1 MVIFTAIINRNPISI
16 LKILI
21 VFYSSF
27 FLPTNKSS
35 AQTSSKNLKNDTL
48 FSINADKLPPEKL
61 ETLKKIIQL
70 DELKK
75 LISSTETNEKK
86 ASYNFDAGILSYDL
100 DEFQEAVDYFSKSI
114 EFTTYSKVYF
124 NRALAYYQLDNFDNA
139 LKDFDSHLNLLESY
153 DDFEEMRIIYT
164 TKALCYIEKSDYEN
178 AAQEYS
184 NYLDL
189 VDSDAEVLIRRALSY
204 GALEKYKDAIYDF
217 TKVIGMKSNVTK
229 MQKAYSY
236 QARGDAKYQLKDSY
250 GAMDD
255 LNKAILL
262 APLFKDSYKV
272 RGNIY
277 FAKKNYKLALIDYN
291 KVLSI
296 DKDDFDALVNR
307 AKIKINLND
316 KKGGCIDLSRAGEL
330 GSDEAYELI
339 EEYCN

>member
-1 MVIFTAIINRNPISI
+1 MW
-16 LKILI
+16 KILSAALLF
-21 VFYSSF
+21 VTMN
-27 FLPTNKSS
+27 LNAQKSGLGVKS
-35 AQTSSKNLKNDTL
+35 DTL
-48 FSINADKLPPEKL
+48 LSISADKLPPEKL
-61 ETLKKIIQL
+61 EYLKKLIHL

-75 LISSTETNEKK
+75 LILIAETNEKK
-86 ASYNFDAGILSYDL
+86 ASYNFDAGVLCYDL
-100 DEFQEAVDYFSKSI
+100 DEFQEAVDYFSKSM
-114 EFTTYSKVYF
+114 EFITYSKVYF
-124 NRALAYYQLDNFDNA
+124 NRALAYYQLDDFDNA

-153 DDFEEMRIIYT
+153 DDFDEMRIIYT
-164 TKALCYIEKSDYEN
+164 TKALCYIKKSDYEN

-189 VDSDAEVLIRRALSY
+189 NDADAEVLIRRAVAF
-204 GALEKYKDAIYDF
+204 GVLEKYKDAIYDL
-217 TKVIGMKSNVTK
+217 TKVIGMKSDVTK
-229 MQKAYSY
+229 LQKAYSY

-250 GAMDD
+250 GAMED
-255 LNKAILL
+255 LNKAILM
-262 APLFKDSYKV
+262 APQFKDSYKV

-296 DKDDFDALVNR
+296 DKDDLDALVNR

>member
-1 MVIFTAIINRNPISI
+1 M
-16 LKILI
+16 LILI
-21 VFYSSF
+21 IKRPPINNLKFLSVFF
-27 FLPTNKSS
+27 ALFLISTLKVS
-35 AQTSSKNLKNDTL
+35 AQTSRKTFESDTL
-48 FSINADKLPPEKL
+48 ISISADKLPPEKL
-61 ETLKKIIQL
+61 ERLKKLIQIN
-70 DELKK
+70 ELKK
-75 LISSTETNEKK
+75 LISSAETNEKK
-86 ASYNFDAGILSYDL
+86 ASYNFDAGILSYGL
-100 DEFQEAVDYFSKSI
+100 DEYQEAVDYFTKSL
-114 EFTTYSKVYF
+114 EFITYSKVYL
-124 NRALAYYQLDNFDNA
+124 NRALAHYQLDDFDNA
-139 LKDFDSHLNLLESY
+139 LKDFDSHLKLLESY
-153 DDFEEMRIIYT
+153 DDFDEMRIVYT

-189 VDSDAEVLIRRALSY
+189 NDNDAEILIRRAVAF
-204 GALEKYKDAIYDF
+204 GVLEKYKEAIYDF
-217 TKVIGMKSNVTK
+217 TKVIAMKSEVTK
-229 MQKAYSY
+229 LQKAYSY

-262 APLFKDSYKV
+262 APQFKDSYKV

-277 FAKKNYKLALIDYN
+277 FAKKNYKLALVDYN
-291 KVLSI
+291 KALAI
-296 DKDDFDALVNR
+296 DKDDLDALVNR